1 MSTLQI
7 KPRNDTDQL
16 KIQTSGGNTA
26 FFVHGSGA
34 TLKNSIIENTNTFP
48 TGHVLQVK
56 NSYVNA
62 VSNGFN
68 VASEP
73 NTTTGGQ
80 YYVAPSTPLSVN
92 ITPKASG
99 NKFIIMC
106 NLTYG
111 SGNVTAMF
119 VIKRTAPTVA
129 YSNGVGDTS
138 GDARK
143 ASFIGYHGNNS
154 DWKMGASI
162 HWLDTSV
169 STAQHTYSLF
179 GGHNGTG
186 TSVYLGGSHASYVG
200 GSTLTVM
207 EIAG

>member
-99 NKFIIMC
+99 NKFL
-106 NLTYG
+106 LTNG
-111 SGNVTAMF
+111 TTF
-119 VIKRTAPTVA
+119 LPICRTALI
-129 YSNGVGDTS
+129 VGKTELS
-138 GDARK
+138 CAC
-143 ASFIGYHGNNS
+143 
-154 DWKMGASI
+154 
-162 HWLDTSV
+162 
-169 STAQHTYSLF
+169 
-179 GGHNGTG
+179 
-186 TSVYLGGSHASYVG
+186 
-200 GSTLTVM
+200 
-207 EIAG
+207 